1 MLSDIISTWL
11 QYLTPKVLNTQNI
24 SMLYDIIT
32 ITLSLH
38 LLTQNNV
45 YTDKSKHKNIL
56 SEASIL

>member
-45 YTDKSKHKNIL
+45 YTDKSKHKNIF

>member
-1 MLSDIISTWL
+1 MLFDIISTWL

>member
-11 QYLTPKVLNTQNI
+11 QYLTPKVLSTQNI

>member
-1 MLSDIISTWL
+1 MLFDIISTWL

-38 LLTQNNV
+38 LLTQKNV
-45 YTDKSKHKNIL
+45 YIDKSKHKNIL
-56 SEASIL
+56 GEASIL